1 MQTKSC
7 FSVLQAAMQPNP
19 YPYYDGLLQG
29 PALPFDPDSGCYL
42 ASRAAVI
49 AEVLQHPAAR
59 VRPVSQP
66 VPAALQGHRCGEV
79 FASLLRMTDGAQQQ
93 HFKAILQRQ
102 LVGVTPIALRDLCLS
117 VLGHENGLQLSDP
130 TQFNRLMYQLP
141 VQVVAQL
148 LGMQPAAANQ
158 AAVAIADFVRCLPAQ
173 ANAADISAANVAT
186 TKLLALLQ
194 DTLQDATSWSAALAA
209 EFGAAAG
216 QIATANLL
224 GLLSQSYEAT
234 AGLLANSLIRCYL
247 QPELV
252 PANSQ
257 QALLF
262 VREVS
267 RIDPPVQNTRR
278 FLAQDAVI
286 AGQQLPAGSAIL
298 LLLAAAGRDPY
309 HWKSPDEFRPYDRL
323 CRSQGQADLSF
334 SLGAH
339 QCPGRQL
346 AEQIAATALLALW
359 PQLRDCSKAK
369 PLCWSYRPSV
379 NGRLAW
385 FEMETGAQ

>member
-1 MQTKSC
+1 MTKPI
-7 FSVLQAAMQPNP
+7 FSVLQAAMQPDP
-19 YPYYDGLLQG
+19 YPYYSGLLQG
-29 PALPFDPDSGCYL
+29 PVLPFDAASGCYL

-59 VRPVSQP
+59 VRPVAQP
-66 VPAALQGHRCGEV
+66 VPAALQGQRCGEV
-79 FASLLRMTDGAQQQ
+79 FASLLRMTDGPLQQQ
-93 HFKAILQRQ
+93 LKTILQRQ
-102 LVGVTPIALRDLCLS
+102 LAGVTPVALRDLCLS
-117 VLGHENGLQLSDP
+117 VLGHETGLQLSDP
-130 TQFNRLMYQLP
+130 TRFNRLMYQLP

-148 LGMQPAAANQ
+148 LGMQPAAASQ
-158 AAVAIADFVRCLPAQ
+158 AALAIADFVRCLPAQ
-173 ANAADISAANVAT
+173 ADAADIDAANDAT

-194 DTLQDATSWSAALAA
+194 DTLRDANSWSAALAA

-216 QIATANLL
+216 QIATSNLL

-252 PANSQ
+252 PADPQ

-267 RIDPPVQNTRR
+267 RFDPPVQNTRR
-278 FLAQDAVI
+278 FLAEDAVI
-286 AGQQLPAGSAIL
+286 AGQQLPAGSTIL
-298 LLLAAAGRDPY
+298 LLLAAAGRDAE
-309 HWKSPDEFRPYDRL
+309 HWKTPDEFRPYDRP
-323 CRSQGQADLSF
+323 CHNQGQTDLSF

-346 AEQIAATALLALW
+346 AEQIAATAMLALW
-359 PQLRDCSKAK
+359 PKLRDFSRGK
-369 PLCWSYRPSV
+369 PLRWSYRPSV

-385 FEMETGAQ
+385 FEMETGDQ

>member
-1 MQTKSC
+1 
-7 FSVLQAAMQPNP
+7 MQPDP
-19 YPYYDGLLQG
+19 YPYYHGLLQG
-29 PALPFDPDSGCYL
+29 PALLFDSDSGCYL

-79 FASLLRMTDGAQQQ
+79 FAALLRMTDGPQQQ

-102 LVGVTPIALRDLCLS
+102 LAGVAPETLSDLCLA
-117 VLGHENGLQLSDP
+117 VLCETQLSDLA
-130 TQFNRLMYQLP
+130 QLNRLIYQLP

-173 ANAADISAANVAT
+173 ANAADISAANDAT

-194 DTLQDATSWSAALAA
+194 DTLRDTSSWSAALAA

-247 QPELV
+247 QPELA

-267 RIDPPVQNTRR
+267 RFDPPVHNTRR
-278 FLAQDAVI
+278 FLAEDAVI
-286 AGQQLPAGSAIL
+286 AGQQLRAGSTIL
-298 LLLAAAGRDPY
+298 LLLAAAGRDAD
-309 HWKSPDEFRPYDRL
+309 HWNTPDEFRPYDRL
-323 CRSQGQADLSF
+323 CHTKGQTNLSF
-334 SLGAH
+334 SIGAH
-339 QCPGRQL
+339 QCPGRHL

-359 PQLRDCSKAK
+359 PQLRDYSKGK
-369 PLCWSYRPSV
+369 SLCWSYRPSV

>member
-1 MQTKSC
+1 
-7 FSVLQAAMQPNP
+7 MQPDP
-19 YPYYDGLLQG
+19 YPYYHGLLQG

-49 AEVLQHPAAR
+49 TEVLQHPAVR

-66 VPAALQGHRCGEV
+66 VPAALQGQHCGGV
-79 FASLLRMTDGAQQQ
+79 FAALLRMTDGPQQQ

-102 LVGVTPIALRDLCLS
+102 LAGVTPMVLRDLCLS
-117 VLGHENGLQLSDP
+117 VLDHENGLQLSDP

-194 DTLQDATSWSAALAA
+194 DTLRDTSSWSAALAA
-209 EFGAAAG
+209 EFGAATG

-234 AGLLANSLIRCYL
+234 AGLLANSLIRCNL
-247 QPELV
+247 QPELA
-252 PANSQ
+252 PADPQ

-262 VREVS
+262 AREVS
-267 RIDPPVQNTRR
+267 RFDPPVQNTRR
-278 FLAQDAVI
+278 FLAEDAVI
-286 AGQQLPAGSAIL
+286 AGQQLPAGSTIL
-298 LLLAAAGRDPY
+298 LLLAAAGRDAD
-309 HWKSPDEFRPYDRL
+309 HWNTPDEFRPYDRI
-323 CRSQGQADLSF
+323 CHTKGQTNLSF
-334 SLGAH
+334 SIGAH
-339 QCPGRQL
+339 QCPGRHL

-359 PQLRDCSKAK
+359 PPLRDYSKGK

>member
-1 MQTKSC
+1 MTSAL
-7 FSVLQAAMQPNP
+7 FSVLQAAMQPDP
-19 YPYYDGLLQG
+19 YPYYSTLLQG
-29 PALPFDPDSGCYL
+29 PELPFDPVSGSYL
-42 ASRAAVI
+42 ASRGALI
-49 AEVLQHPAAR
+49 TEVLQHPAAR
-59 VRPVSQP
+59 VRPLVQP
-66 VPAALQGHRCGEV
+66 VPPALQGHRCGEV
-79 FASLLRMTDGAQQQ
+79 FASLLRMTDGPQQQ
-93 HFKAILQRQ
+93 HFKAVLQRQ
-102 LVGVTPIALRDLCLS
+102 LAGVAPETLSDLCLA
-117 VLGHENGLQLSDP
+117 VLCETQLSDLA
-130 TQFNRLMYQLP
+130 QLNRLIYQVP
-141 VQVVAQL
+141 VRVMAQL
-148 LGMQPAAANQ
+148 LGMQPAAASQ
-158 AAVAIADFVRCLPAQ
+158 AAVAIVDFVRCLPAQ
-173 ANAADISAANVAT
+173 ADAADINAANDAT

-194 DTLQDATSWSAALAA
+194 DTLRDANSWSATLAA

-252 PANSQ
+252 PANSH

-267 RIDPPVQNTRR
+267 RFDPPVHNTRR
-278 FLAQDAVI
+278 FLAEDAVI
-286 AGQQLPAGSAIL
+286 AGQQLPAGSTIL
-298 LLLAAAGRDPY
+298 LLLAAAGRDADQ
-309 HWKSPDEFRPYDRL
+309 WNSAEEFRPYDRL
-323 CRSQGQADLSF
+323 CHSQGQTDLSF

-359 PQLRDCSKAK
+359 PQLRDCSKGK

-385 FEMETGAQ
+385 FEIETGAQ